1 VLALNGALL
10 TLLAFCL
17 FSEADT
23 VASVTA
29 RFGIETWGMLS
40 LMCVTLTASIVGTIA
55 GLWSRTESHDL
66 EVGFACGATTLVLF
80 IGATISYVM
89 RSRG

>member
-1 VLALNGALL
+1 LNGALL

-29 RFGIETWGMLS
+29 RFGVETWGMLS

-80 IGATISYVM
+80 IGATISYVL